1 MVRLTR
7 KDSYTPDPE
16 LEHEVQE
23 MLSHK
28 EHEEEKR
35 LEKIDEDVNGLGH
48 DLAISPKEYHLTD
61 LKPKRSRAFRS
72 SVYIKVKTGEGRAR
86 DRVGKKLMPNDDS

>member
-1 MVRLTR
+1 M
-7 KDSYTPDPE
+7 
-16 LEHEVQE
+16 QE

-35 LEKIDEDVNGLGH
+35 LERIDEDVNGLGN
-48 DLAISPKEYHLTD
+48 DLPKSPKEYHLTD

-86 DRVGKKLMPNDDS
+86 DRVGKNMPNDDS

>member
-16 LEHEVQE
+16 LEQEVQE
-23 MLSHK
+23 ILSLK

-35 LEKIDEDVNGLGH
+35 LEKIDEEVNGRLGS
-48 DLAISPKEYHLTD
+48 DLANPKEYHLTD

-86 DRVGKKLMPNDDS
+86 DRVCKKMPNDDS

>member
-7 KDSYTPDPE
+7 RDSYTPDPE
-16 LEHEVQE
+16 LEHEVRE
-23 MLSHK
+23 ILSQK

-35 LEKIDEDVNGLGH
+35 LEKIDEDVNGLGN
-48 DLAISPKEYHLTD
+48 DLAKPQREYQLAD

-72 SVYIKVKTGEGRAR
+72 SVYIKAKTGEGRAR
-86 DRVGKKLMPNDDS
+86 DRVGKRMPSDDS

>member
-1 MVRLTR
+1 MTR
-7 KDSYTPDPE
+7 RDSYAPDPE

-23 MLSHK
+23 MLSLK
-28 EHEEEKR
+28 EREEEKR

-48 DLAISPKEYHLTD
+48 DLPQSPKEYNLTD

-86 DRVGKKLMPNDDS
+86 DRVGKKMPNDDS